1 MHSGTNRS
9 IRIAIARQRGNN
21 QVVGGTGRRI
31 ETASHIEIL
40 EKRSWPTM
48 KKDNRFLSFVSRR
61 FTRQSNEM
69 NIQTLRQRKCSDENP
84 STTTRKSS
92 YSDSGLVMI
101 EFIQF
106 LHGLFPVELLDEILS
121 NTFCCL
127 SIESVARPVD
137 LLIIDEYLRFVESC
151 FTQSID
157 DIIDLR
163 TIKGDLK
170 RSDGEIFRRLWRSSE
185 VFHID
190 GVTRRTTGVK

>member
-9 IRIAIARQRGNN
+9 IRIPVARQRGNN
-21 QVVGGTGRRI
+21 QIVGGPGRRI
-31 ETASHIEIL
+31 ETTSDIEIL
-40 EKRSWPTM
+40 EKRSWPAV

-61 FTRQSNEM
+61 FTRDSNEM
-69 NIQTLRQRKCSDENP
+69 NIQTLRQRKCFHENT
-84 STTTRKSS
+84 STTRKSS

-101 EFIQF
+101 EFVQF
-106 LHGLFPVELLDEILS
+106 VYGLFPVELLDEILS

-127 SIESVARPVD
+127 SIESVARSVD
-137 LLIIDEYLRFVESC
+137 LLIIDENLRFIESR

-163 TIKGDLK
+163 TFEGDLK

-190 GVTRRTTGVK
+190 GVTRRTSGVK